1 MGKGTILGQ
10 FYVKAA
16 RNILNDT
23 EHVSQR
29 RPLGLCGS
37 RSRSYAFRR
46 PRIDTL
52 SDSCRRG
59 ASPLSPLARHV
70 HVTGNVE
77 IKVAVEWGLLA
88 DTEVK
93 SVKVLSRN
101 SSPLSSEDK
110 KELGRYLSEPSLTN
124 LKTWRFHPEPRR
136 EFIAVYEYRIEG
148 EPSEDPENPRVEFTF
163 PVVKITATPIK
174 PRVVAA
180 APVAR
185 EVHVLEPW
193 SAQKAPVR

>member
-1 MGKGTILGQ
+1 MTLNTFLSVALLVSAALGHAFMRSEDHESTRYPILVG
-10 FYVKAA
+10 AE
-16 RNILNDT
+16 L
-23 EHVSQR
+23 
-29 RPLGLCGS
+29 PL
-37 RSRSYAFRR
+37 Y
-46 PRIDTL
+46 P
-52 SDSCRRG
+52 
-59 ASPLSPLARHV
+59 PLARHV

-93 SVKVLSRN
+93 SVKVSSRN

-163 PVVKITATPIK
+163 PVVKITAT
-174 PRVVAA
+174 
-180 APVAR
+180 
-185 EVHVLEPW
+185 
-193 SAQKAPVR
+193 